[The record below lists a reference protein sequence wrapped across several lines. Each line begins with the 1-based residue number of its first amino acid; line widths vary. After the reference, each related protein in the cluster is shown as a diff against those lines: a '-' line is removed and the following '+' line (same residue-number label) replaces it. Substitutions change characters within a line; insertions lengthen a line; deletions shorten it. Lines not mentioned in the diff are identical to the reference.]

1 MTLDSIRTSISAWA
15 AQRGIQIVAS
25 ERSLPPAELDMR
37 PLLDATESGSAGP
50 GLHVHIDAVT
60 NGGPDADIGFWI
72 PNSLKKGSWSA
83 MAEDHDE
90 IPLYWIPDFSDEA
103 SLIAFIDRTTNK
115 FFLQHVYETALD
127 EWLAD
132 NGHSYTVV
140 EKTEFC
146 GDAAALAERLGLHDW
161 LFLEFQDAGGYD
173 ITLGISG
180 KGGAAT
186 FLADEDGFLTF
197 DQRGDGFKT
206 GEDLTKWVAS
216 VISSKA

>member
-1 MTLDSIRTSISAWA
+1 
-15 AQRGIQIVAS
+15 
-25 ERSLPPAELDMR
+25 MR
-37 PLLDATESGSAGP
+37 PLLDATESESAGP

-72 PNSLKKGSWSA
+72 PNSLKKGSWVA
-83 MAEDHDE
+83 MHEDDDE

-103 SLIAFIDRTTNK
+103 SLIAFIDRTTDK
-115 FFLQHVYETALD
+115 FLLQHVYEAALD

-132 NGHSYTVV
+132 SGHSYTVV
-140 EKTEFC
+140 EKTEFS

-197 DQRGDGFKT
+197 DQRGEGLNT
-206 GEDLTKWVAS
+206 GAKLTAWVES